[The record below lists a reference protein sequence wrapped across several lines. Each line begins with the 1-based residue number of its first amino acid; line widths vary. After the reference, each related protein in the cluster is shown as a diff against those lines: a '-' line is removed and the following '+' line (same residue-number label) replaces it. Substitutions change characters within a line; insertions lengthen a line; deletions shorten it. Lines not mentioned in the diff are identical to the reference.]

1 MMLPPPILMKRK
13 SSHQDHYQ
21 QHVEENIPQVVI
33 IEGAEKLV
41 IYEDAEQLTV
51 EQMIYKDLA
60 DLVRERFFDEH
71 KSLASK
77 IRVKYALAKLLG
89 DLEQEILAE

>member
-1 MMLPPPILMKRK
+1 
-13 SSHQDHYQ
+13 
-21 QHVEENIPQVVI
+21 
-33 IEGAEKLV
+33 
-41 IYEDAEQLTV
+41 
-51 EQMIYKDLA
+51 MIYKDLA
-60 DLVRERFFDEH
+60 DLVRERFLDEH

>member
-1 MMLPPPILMKRK
+1 
-13 SSHQDHYQ
+13 
-21 QHVEENIPQVVI
+21 
-33 IEGAEKLV
+33 
-41 IYEDAEQLTV
+41 
-51 EQMIYKDLA
+51 MIYKDLA